1 MSVEQ
6 RWQTPPDLRSSLL
19 RPLNELKS
27 HGFDT
32 LLQNLFGDLKPLF
45 KRFTRTRWAATQQTL
60 EEIVSTVA
68 ERMPEF
74 SELQDCFR
82 EVRGCWAASGGTRRQ
97 ACVWAHPDALFRS
110 GIRPSLDLAFGEV
123 VGSHGPARSPTQE
136 LLEAVHLHLVKE
148 YVTRLCKRRL
158 VLKTAEQQQQLAGL
172 VQANAQH
179 IQQFCTQS
187 GSRATWLH
195 HALPTLA
202 EIIRLQDPSA
212 IKIEVATYATLYP
225 DFSKGH
231 LSAILAI
238 KGNLSSSDAKSIR
251 SILDINTGAHEPS
264 KALFSLIKVG

>member
-1 MSVEQ
+1 MSTGQALPLPGVATQ
-6 RWQTPPDLRSSLL
+6 PD
-19 RPLNELKS
+19 PLS
-27 HGFDT
+27 
-32 LLQNLFGDLKPLF
+32 QPLF
-45 KRFTRTRWAATQQTL
+45 KRFTQTRWAAPQQIL
-60 EEIVSTVA
+60 EEIISTVA

-82 EVRGCWAASGGTRRQ
+82 EVRGCWAAGGGTRRQ

-172 VQANAQH
+172 VQANAQD

-187 GSRATWLH
+187 VSPTHPPSSHCSG
-195 HALPTLA
+195 LP
-202 EIIRLQDPSA
+202 SC
-212 IKIEVATYATLYP
+212 
-225 DFSKGH
+225 SK
-231 LSAILAI
+231 LF
-238 KGNLSSSDAKSIR
+238 
-251 SILDINTGAHEPS
+251 TG
-264 KALFSLIKVG
+264 